1 MAHTDDS
8 VLGEV
13 NRHWK
18 ERVVRDIEEIRQIK
32 VDLLKLSAAREDTE
46 LAEIAHRLHIARC
59 NLANTITLRFLVNG
73 VQTIEQDEDCSDE
86 AKPA

>member
-1 MAHTDDS
+1 MDDNS
-8 VLGEV
+8 AMLKEVGE
-13 NRHWK
+13 HWK
-18 ERVVRDIEEIRQIK
+18 ERVVRDIDEIRRIK

-73 VQTIEQDEDCSDE
+73 IQTNEQDEDCKDE
-86 AKPA
+86 AEPA